1 MRNRRLVL
9 SAAFLAAGVGLI
21 PGMAQAGPTATGASG
36 TSGAPGVAA
45 PDVDLD
51 NAAAANFKTYTSPAD
66 RTVRKTLPTARNKAA
81 AAPLAEGAVAGNPD
95 LAVALSAK
103 STSAHGLELKT
114 TVTSAPASLDVTIAW
129 GDGTTDTATAGGST
143 VLTRPHTYAEVGEY
157 AIKVIVTD
165 AANNVT
171 AENDLYITT
180 PGSDFTP
187 YAPTRLLDT
196 RSGVGA
202 PKGKVPAYGTTRVKV
217 EGNGTIPDN
226 VTAVVLNVTVTN
238 TTSGGHITAYA
249 KGDDRPTSSNVNFS
263 AGQTVPNLVI
273 VPVSLDGYVELY
285 NAGWESVDL
294 LADVT
299 GYFTRTASSGYTPMA
314 PARFV
319 DTREGLGA
327 AKGQLAAQATF
338 GTQISG
344 LRGVPQG
351 AKAVALNVTVTN
363 PKEAG
368 HLTVFPSGQA
378 APSTSSVNFTAGQT
392 IANSVI
398 VPVGADGRINV
409 RNGAWAGTDVIVDVV
424 GFYSLESKGA
434 YLPLSPERVLDTRD
448 PNGDVY
454 GPLEG
459 QSYVYVPFGYKEPS
473 LSGFVL
479 NTTVTNTN
487 GDGYLTVS
495 PDPNTLD
502 LYMNDTAGW
511 PTPPN
516 SSNLNWTKGRTVPN
530 LVQASTGAN
539 GIIDFWNRGW
549 DDIDLIVDL
558 FGFYDTK

>member
-1 MRNRRLVL
+1 
-9 SAAFLAAGVGLI
+9 
-21 PGMAQAGPTATGASG
+21 MAQADPAASG
-36 TSGAPGVAA
+36 TSGAPGVSA

-51 NAAAANFKTYTSPAD
+51 EAAAANFKTYTSPAD
-66 RTVRKTLPTARNKAA
+66 RSVRKTLPTAGNKAA
-81 AAPLAEGAVAGNPD
+81 AAPMAEGAVAANPD
-95 LAVALSAK
+95 LAVALGA
-103 STSAHGLELKT
+103 TSHTAYGLELKT
-114 TVTSAPASLDVTIAW
+114 TITSAPASLKVTIIW
-129 GDGTTDTATAGGST
+129 GDGTTDTADAAGST
-143 VLTRPHTYAEVGEY
+143 ELLKQHTYAEVGEY
-157 AIKVIVTD
+157 AIKVTVTD

-187 YAPTRLLDT
+187 YTPTRLLDT
-196 RSGVGA
+196 RSGIGA

-217 EGNGTIPDN
+217 EGSGSIPDN

-249 KGDDRPTSSNVNFS
+249 KGTQRPTSSNVNFS

-273 VPVSLDGYVELY
+273 VPVSADGYVELY

-319 DTREGLGA
+319 DTREGLGT
-327 AKGQLAAQATF
+327 AKGQVAGQATF

-378 APSTSSVNFTAGQT
+378 APSTSSVNFTAGLT

-398 VPVGADGRINV
+398 VPVGPDGKISV

-424 GFYSLESKGA
+424 GYYSPESKGA
-434 YLPLSPERVLDTRD
+434 YLPLAPERVLDTRD
-448 PNGDVY
+448 PESVVY

-459 QSYVYVPFGYKEPS
+459 QSYIYVPFSDTEPS
-473 LSGFVL
+473 RSGFVL

-495 PDPNTLD
+495 PDPNTWD
-502 LYMNDTAGW
+502 QYVNGAEVW

-539 GIIDFWNRGW
+539 GIVDFWNRGW
-549 DDIDLIVDL
+549 DDIDLVVDL
-558 FGFYDTK
+558 FGYYDTK